1 MIDYNER
8 NTEIALSQI
17 ASFDADMGGTEIYDP
32 LCEAIDQL
40 SKLQKETRIFL
51 LTDGQVGNRDK
62 VIEKANTKNDSI
74 RIHSFGIGSGCDVEM
89 VKQVATNG
97 RGSCSLVKDNDDNL
111 KGLVITALA
120 NASEPSLQK
129 CKFVFGAETSE
140 LGEVFRS
147 KLISRCKN
155 HIEGRVQSI

>member
-1 MIDYNER
+1 
-8 NTEIALSQI
+8 
-17 ASFDADMGGTEIYDP
+17 
-32 LCEAIDQL
+32 
-40 SKLQKETRIFL
+40 
-51 LTDGQVGNRDK
+51 
-62 VIEKANTKNDSI
+62 
-74 RIHSFGIGSGCDVEM
+74 M

-129 CKFVFGAETSE
+129 CKFVFGAETSD

-147 KLISRCKN
+147 KLISRCK
-155 HIEGRVQSI
+155 IISKAEFSQFKVAFTSEKDPVT